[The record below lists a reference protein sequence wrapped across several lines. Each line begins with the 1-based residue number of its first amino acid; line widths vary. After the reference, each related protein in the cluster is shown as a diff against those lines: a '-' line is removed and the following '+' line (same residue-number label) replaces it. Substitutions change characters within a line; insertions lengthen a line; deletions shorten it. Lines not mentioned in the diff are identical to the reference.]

1 MQEKQ
6 GITISESL
14 TLAGTVYRI
23 LKSQKPTL
31 LVKKLLT
38 KQINL
43 INLSCCDKYHYQLY
57 VDSTRYLPYF
67 VMYHQSPIDI

>member
-6 GITISESL
+6 GITISENL

-43 INLSCCDKYHYQLY
+43 INLSCCDKYHYPLY
-57 VDSTRYLPYF
+57 VDSTRYFPYF
-67 VMYHQSPIDI
+67 VMYHQSLIDI